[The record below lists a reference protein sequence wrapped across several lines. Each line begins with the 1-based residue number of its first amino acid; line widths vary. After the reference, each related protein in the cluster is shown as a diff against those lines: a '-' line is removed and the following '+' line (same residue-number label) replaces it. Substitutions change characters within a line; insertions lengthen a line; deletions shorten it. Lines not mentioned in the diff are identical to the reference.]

1 MNIGHVHFDHIHFYV
16 EDAYYWRDWFVH
28 KLGFQVLA
36 DQSTFHTDTIAL
48 KQAAIQFRVSS
59 PRSSSSPVAA
69 YLAHHP
75 PGVGDLAFRVL
86 DLERLLQQ
94 AEHLGVQ
101 VLQPVQLIQTA
112 ESWQKTAQIQGWGDL
127 QHTLIET
134 SNPLELPSLEAAPN
148 AVPSLANSDLIS
160 IDHVV
165 LNVEQGDLEH
175 ALAWYEDLFGLQR
188 HQNFAIQTE
197 YSALCSQVLRHPKGS
212 VQFPINEPA
221 SQSSQIQEFLDW
233 NRGSGIQHIALR
245 TGKIVPLMTRLRQ
258 QGLAFLPIPATYYEQ
273 LAQRPGL
280 PLSKLEQELIAQ
292 QEVLADWP
300 PDNPQALLLQVFTQ
314 PIFEQPTFFFEL
326 IERRSY
332 WLNQLPLSQVTQA
345 PQVAEGFGEGNF
357 RALFEAIEREQIK
370 RGSLQA

>member
-36 DQSTFHTDTIAL
+36 DQSTCHTDTITLA
-48 KQAAIQFRVSS
+48 QAAIQFRISS
-59 PRSSSSPVAA
+59 PRSSSSPVAV

-94 AEHLGVQ
+94 AEHLGIQ

-112 ESWQKTAQIQGWGDL
+112 ESWQKIARIQGWGDL

-134 SNPLELPSLEAAPN
+134 SNPLELPSLEAA
-148 AVPSLANSDLIS
+148 VPSLVNGDLLSSNLLS

-165 LNVEQGDLEH
+165 LNVEQGDLER
-175 ALAWYEDLFGLQR
+175 ALAWYEALFGLQR

-197 YSALCSQVLRHPKGS
+197 HSALCSQVLRHPKGT

-221 SQSSQIQEFLDW
+221 SQSSQIQEFLNW

-245 TGKIVPLMTRLRQ
+245 TGQIVLLMGRLRQ
-258 QGLAFLPIPATYYEQ
+258 QGITFLPIPATYYEQ
-273 LAQRPGL
+273 LTHRPGL
-280 PLSKLEQELIAQ
+280 PLSLVEQQLIAQ
-292 QEVLADWP
+292 QEVLADWQ
-300 PDNPQALLLQVFTQ
+300 PDNPQALLLQAFTQ
-314 PIFEQPTFFFEL
+314 PIFDQPTFFFEL

-332 WLNQLPLSQVTQA
+332 WLNQQ
-345 PQVAEGFGEGNF
+345 PQIAEGFGEGNF